1 MDSKGALTIF
11 DTPGK
16 NCPLNILTP
25 MVTSSLQ
32 IVAWGGQFSR
42 LSNKITFFSH
52 GKRIGEPYS
61 FLGCERRSY

>member
-25 MVTSSLQ
+25 MKKVCLQKVNRGGGSLVS
-32 IVAWGGQFSR
+32 I
-42 LSNKITFFSH
+42 
-52 GKRIGEPYS
+52 
-61 FLGCERRSY
+61 

>member
-25 MVTSSLQ
+25 NIY
-32 IVAWGGQFSR
+32 IVNTTLELTTYILFATIWAR
-42 LSNKITFFSH
+42 
-52 GKRIGEPYS
+52 KRYS
-61 FLGCERRSY
+61 YEY

>member
-25 MVTSSLQ
+25 MTMYDLQ
-32 IVAWGGQFSR
+32 KVNRGGV
-42 LSNKITFFSH
+42 I
-52 GKRIGEPYS
+52 
-61 FLGCERRSY
+61 

>member
-25 MVTSSLQ
+25 MAMYDLQ
-32 IVAWGGQFSR
+32 KVNRGGV
-42 LSNKITFFSH
+42 I
-52 GKRIGEPYS
+52 
-61 FLGCERRSY
+61 